1 MEQLAKLNM
10 STPISGH
17 QYPIT
22 PQYYLSAMAEPV
34 DTDVLVSSVDF
45 EQALAELV
53 PSVSQSE
60 LEHYKTVQQRFTN
73 DALATNKG
81 KGKEVQLS

>member
-1 MEQLAKLNM
+1 
-10 STPISGH
+10 
-17 QYPIT
+17 
-22 PQYYLSAMAEPV
+22 MAEPV

-73 DALATNKG
+73 DAPATDKG
-81 KGKEVQLS
+81 KGKEVQRS